1 PSHGHGSL
9 LPSPSSPPQHGDPLM
24 VFSLSRLLQRTVSSL
39 STETGGKVK
48 LQTPRAEAHVVA
60 HRRELK
66 DNFEQFLV
74 TAGQL
79 AGKHAGPIVS
89 VQEHEHRILV
99 RILDLRLG
107 APAAALER
115 AILAPSVPPAGLASL
130 GNLVRA
136 VENSHGYVE

>member
-1 PSHGHGSL
+1 
-9 LPSPSSPPQHGDPLM
+9 
-24 VFSLSRLLQRTVSSL
+24 
-39 STETGGKVK
+39 
-48 LQTPRAEAHVVA
+48 PRAEAHVVA

-136 VENSHGYVE
+136 VENSHGYVELRTDDSWGLEIALSFIK